1 MIASIDELIIEI
13 TDKRAAETTTTRR
26 RSRWTKKEESLFEQV
41 FITIYQLV
49 ARFGSDFKLLGS
61 FLPKKTDK
69 QLRKRY
75 RYVMRYGRHR
85 LDKLER
91 QLLSSRRK
99 EFFDQNYLHDTESDS
114 SEASCSSPDLYH
126 QSLL

>member
-26 RSRWTKKEESLFEQV
+26 RSRWTKKEESLFE
-41 FITIYQLV
+41 QLV

>member
-41 FITIYQLV
+41 MIKILQLV

-69 QLRKRY
+69 QLRKRH

-91 QLLSSRRK
+91 QLLSERRK
-99 EFFDQNYLHDTESDS
+99 EFFDQNYLHDT
-114 SEASCSSPDLYH
+114 
-126 QSLL
+126 